1 MAKKIKDMVKSV
13 HFKKDESG
21 KEAVAYLLDKRG
33 GVVAA
38 FNFDNSGR
46 AAYQIPNFCGK
57 QIIDKLP
64 DAPYGMFANLYDALI
79 DDKRIDYYDCA
90 VVNDYNAQT
99 TAEQYQWKVDG
110 YYREIMCAAEGCY
123 RYTDEDGNERKDGL
137 IADFFAT
144 HDVYNMDTRIHVV
157 PTIQSERASGG
168 FVNVG
173 SKRGELMYFS
183 ALVAASP
190 NICVTKDVVI
200 LNAGSVEAVSKQF
213 PYHVR
218 NWLLDWASDFLA

>member
-1 MAKKIKDMVKSV
+1 MAKTTRDMVKSV

-38 FNFDNSGR
+38 FKFDNSGR
-46 AAYQIPNFCGK
+46 AACQIPNFCGK
-57 QIIDKLP
+57 QIIDKFP

-79 DDKRIDYYDCA
+79 EDKRIDYYDCA

-99 TAEQYQWKVDG
+99 TVEQYQWKVDG

-123 RYTDEDGNERKDGL
+123 RYTDDDGNERNDGH

-157 PTIQSERASGG
+157 PCIQSERACGG

-173 SKRGELMYFS
+173 SKRGELMDFS

-190 NICVTKDVVI
+190 NICVTKDVVV
-200 LNAGSVEAVSKQF
+200 LNAGAVEAVSKQF